1 MKDTKRTYDAAK
13 RRERA
18 DEERRVTQRRVVAA
32 AKKLFLADG
41 YTATTMA
48 DIAREA
54 GVALQSVYKAG
65 TSKAELLQRVIDV
78 VVAGDDDDVLMA
90 DRPTFAAIADETDP
104 RRQVELLAA
113 LIASVQERSAPI
125 QVALRQAAAVDA
137 AVAAN
142 FDAELQ
148 RRHQTFVALVG
159 RLPAE
164 RLRHSR
170 EDTTDIAWAIGSTEV
185 FLLLRTRRGW
195 TAEHYLDWLRHTLV
209 EQLLTPEDR
218 PARPVRSRRSG

>member
-1 MKDTKRTYDAAK
+1 MVRDTKRTYDAAK

-18 DEERRVTQRRVVAA
+18 DEERRVTQRRVVGAA
-32 AKKLFLADG
+32 TRLFLANG

-65 TSKAELLQRVIDV
+65 TSKADLLQRVVDV
-78 VVAGDDDDVLMA
+78 VVAGDDEEVLMA
-90 DRPTFAAIADETDP
+90 DRPTFAAMAEETDP

-125 QVALRQAAAVDA
+125 QVAVRQAAAVDA

-142 FDAELQ
+142 FDAELE
-148 RRHQTFVALVG
+148 RRHETFVALVG
-159 RLPAE
+159 RLPAD
-164 RLRHSR
+164 RLRHSP
-170 EDTTDIAWAIGSTEV
+170 EETTDTAWAIGSTEV
-185 FLLLRTRRGW
+185 YLLLRTRRGW
-195 TAEHYLDWLRHTLV
+195 SADRYRDWLSRTLV
-209 EQLLTPEDR
+209 DLLLAPEAR
-218 PARPVRSRRSG
+218 PAARSRRSG